1 MRSEV
6 TTRRTRPRN
15 RRTIILDAAF
25 DAFAHDGYHDT
36 SMAMVAARV
45 GISPG
50 ALYRHFDSK
59 QQLLG
64 QCLLAGLDD
73 ALARLETAYRRSPD
87 DDAVVVE
94 LVQVALDRRGLPRL
108 WQLEF
113 RHLHPT
119 DRVAVLL
126 RAARLTEFLRRTVRT
141 QRPELRPADVELL
154 SWAAFSVAA
163 SPAYHRL
170 ELPPAV
176 AARVLVATARAVL
189 AIDLPANEARA
200 AHVRAHWAASDR
212 PGLDRTVRRERILA
226 AAAHLFTDH
235 GFPGVSIDD
244 IGAAVGITG
253 PAVYHYFD
261 SKAQLLDEIVRRHDE
276 WVHLLVTHALAH
288 GRDPGEALRTLTRNF
303 ARFGVDEPDLLA
315 ITVSQT
321 RYLPSAAEH
330 RYRQV
335 RQDGIG
341 RWARLLRALRPE
353 VAPPVARMLIRAVT
367 TVVIEAVRN
376 PRLAGRPDLVEAL
389 VAVAQ
394 RIQAV
399 PLEPARPGK

>member
-15 RRTIILDAAF
+15 RRTIILAAAF

-59 QQLLG
+59 QHLLG

-73 ALARLETAYRRSPD
+73 ALARLEGAYRRGTAGD
-87 DDAVVVE
+87 TVVVE

-119 DRVAVLL
+119 DRITVLL
-126 RAARLTEFLRRTVRT
+126 RAARITEFLRRTLRA
-141 QRPELRPADVELL
+141 QRPDLRPADVELL

-170 ELPPAV
+170 ELPPPV
-176 AARVLVATARAVL
+176 AARILVATVRAVL
-189 AIDLPANEARA
+189 AVELPASGAGA

-212 PGLDRTVRRERILA
+212 PGLDRTVRRERLLA
-226 AAAHLFTDH
+226 AAAHLFTAR
-235 GFPGVSIDD
+235 GYPGVSIDD

-276 WVHLLVTHALAH
+276 WVHLMVSRALSH

-321 RYLPSAAEH
+321 RYLPTAAER

-341 RWARLLRALRPE
+341 RWARMLRTQRPE
-353 VAPPVARMLIRAVT
+353 VAPPVARMLIRAAT

-376 PRLAGRPDLVEAL
+376 PRLAARPDLVDVL
-389 VAVAQ
+389 VTVAE

-399 PLEPARPGK
+399 PLDLTRP

>member
-15 RRTIILDAAF
+15 RRTIILAAAF

-59 QQLLG
+59 QHLLG

-73 ALARLETAYRRSPD
+73 ALARLEGTYRRCPAGD
-87 DDAVVVE
+87 TVVVE

-119 DRVAVLL
+119 DRIAVLL
-126 RAARLTEFLRRTVRT
+126 RAARITEFLRRTLRA
-141 QRPELRPADVELL
+141 QRPDLRPADVELL

-170 ELPPAV
+170 ELPPPV
-176 AARVLVATARAVL
+176 AARILVATVRAVL
-189 AIDLPANEARA
+189 AVELPASGAGA

-212 PGLDRTVRRERILA
+212 PGLDRTVRRERLLA
-226 AAAHLFTDH
+226 AAAHLFTAR
-235 GFPGVSIDD
+235 GYPGVSIDD

-276 WVHLLVTHALAH
+276 WVHLMVSRALSH
-288 GRDPGEALRTLTRNF
+288 GCDPGEALRTLTRNF

-321 RYLPSAAEH
+321 RYLPTAAER

-341 RWARLLRALRPE
+341 RWARMLRTQRPE
-353 VAPPVARMLIRAVT
+353 VAPPVARMLIRAAT

-376 PRLAGRPDLVEAL
+376 PRLAARPDLVDVL
-389 VAVAQ
+389 VTVAE

-399 PLEPARPGK
+399 PLDLTRP

>member
-15 RRTIILDAAF
+15 RRTIILAAAF

-59 QQLLG
+59 QHLLG

-73 ALARLETAYRRSPD
+73 ALARLEGTYRRCPAGD
-87 DDAVVVE
+87 TVVVE

-119 DRVAVLL
+119 DRITVLL
-126 RAARLTEFLRRTVRT
+126 RAARITEFLRRTLRA
-141 QRPELRPADVELL
+141 QRPDLRPADVELL

-170 ELPPAV
+170 ELPPPV
-176 AARVLVATARAVL
+176 AARILVATVRAVL
-189 AIDLPANEARA
+189 AVELPASGAGA

-212 PGLDRTVRRERILA
+212 PGLDRTVRRERLLA
-226 AAAHLFTDH
+226 AAAHLFTAR
-235 GFPGVSIDD
+235 GYPGVSIDD

-276 WVHLLVTHALAH
+276 WVHLLVSRALSH

-321 RYLPSAAEH
+321 RYLPTAAER

-341 RWARLLRALRPE
+341 RWARMLRTQRPE
-353 VAPPVARMLIRAVT
+353 VAPPVARMLIRAAT

-376 PRLAGRPDLVEAL
+376 PRLAARPDLVDVL
-389 VAVAQ
+389 VTVAE

-399 PLEPARPGK
+399 PLDLTRPR